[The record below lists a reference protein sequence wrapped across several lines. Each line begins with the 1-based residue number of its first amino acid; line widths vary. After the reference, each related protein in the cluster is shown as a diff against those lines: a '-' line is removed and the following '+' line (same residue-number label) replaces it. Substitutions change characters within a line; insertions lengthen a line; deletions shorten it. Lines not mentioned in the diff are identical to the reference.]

1 MRERDGVMKM
11 TKMTKKTKRK
21 KKKKKKKRPIMLPY
35 GYIHRMR
42 WHAYTGN
49 FVCAASGRGCFINI
63 DPACMH
69 ACMHETPDSKYII
82 HHPRNIREGGGG
94 GLYFYLFTLGEGKK
108 KFFPLVFKKKKKNLL
123 LKYFPLPIFSVSAS
137 APASAS
143 DFILI

>member
-1 MRERDGVMKM
+1 MRGF
-11 TKMTKKTKRK
+11 RK
-21 KKKKKKKRPIMLPY
+21 GMFYKYRP
-35 GYIHRMR
+35 
-42 WHAYTGN
+42 
-49 FVCAASGRGCFINI
+49 S
-63 DPACMH
+63 MH
-69 ACMHETPDSKYII
+69 ACMNETPDSKYII

-108 KFFPLVFKKKKKNLL
+108 KFFPLVFKKKKNLL